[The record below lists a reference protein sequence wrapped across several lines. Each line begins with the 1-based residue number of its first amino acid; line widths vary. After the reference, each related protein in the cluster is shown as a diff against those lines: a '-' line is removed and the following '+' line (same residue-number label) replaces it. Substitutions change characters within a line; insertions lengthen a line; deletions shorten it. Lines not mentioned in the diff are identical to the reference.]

1 LFKALAAAVS
11 SLEHRTIKQSI
22 KYNQLSSPNKSAL
35 LLTALISLMI
45 FNPPISTDKGRPN
58 AQKKTYLIKWF
69 Y

>member
-22 KYNQLSSPNKSAL
+22 KYKQINSPNNSML

-45 FNPPISTDKGRPN
+45 FNPPISKGKGRPN